1 MDAQIYKPSGETFT
15 LEEYG
20 IIAHDFK
27 VSSIEISPEYQ
38 QVDGGDGN
46 IDYGAVFGNRT
57 ISVPFTMK
65 AYDLMDY
72 PLLRDKLFS
81 LILDKRPFYIRELRR
96 SKYQAYSFVDLHEPA
111 KNSEESSNMYVG
123 GKRYLVRLQNTF
135 ELEQMLKYGDGELVF
150 ETTNLPFAES
160 IGTTADIDKN
170 GLTYD
175 SGIWAYGMGLLYED
189 ESHQYTHTGTSF
201 RIYNAG
207 NVPLHH
213 PFEEE
218 LKITISDVL
227 GSSSYLELT
236 NTTTGDTFRVNEG
249 VGSDKTIVLDGP
261 NITNNGLQYF
271 RKTNRK
277 FITLVPGWNQFTIKG
292 ASSAKVSFDM
302 PFYYL

>member
-1 MDAQIYKPSGETFT
+1 MTYIQRKNGEK
-15 LEEYG
+15 LDLDEAG
-20 IIAHDFK
+20 IRTRDLII
-27 VSSIEISPEYQ
+27 SSPDPIHEFGTVEGANG
-38 QVDGGDGN
+38 V
-46 IDYGAVFGNRT
+46 IDYGTTYGPRPITGMFRATAHDREDF
-57 ISVPFTMK
+57 S
-65 AYDLMDY
+65 
-72 PLLRDKLFS
+72 LLRDE
-81 LILDKRPFYIRELRR
+81 IFYIFRTEKSFYLIEKRE
-96 SKYQAYSFVDLHEPA
+96 P
-111 KNSEESSNMYVG
+111 
-123 GKRYLVRLQNTF
+123 GKRWLVKVNNAYDIPQRNV
-135 ELEQMLKYGDGELVF
+135 YGNFDIDFTGLRGF
-150 ETTNLPFAES
+150 SES

-175 SGIWAYGMGLLYED
+175 SGLWQYGMGLLYED

-207 NVPLHH
+207 NIPLHH

-218 LKITISDVL
+218 LKITISNVS

-236 NTTTGDTFRVNEG
+236 NATTGDTFRVNEG

-261 NITNNGLQYF
+261 NITSNGLQYF

-292 ASSAKVSFDM
+292 ASSAKVAFDM